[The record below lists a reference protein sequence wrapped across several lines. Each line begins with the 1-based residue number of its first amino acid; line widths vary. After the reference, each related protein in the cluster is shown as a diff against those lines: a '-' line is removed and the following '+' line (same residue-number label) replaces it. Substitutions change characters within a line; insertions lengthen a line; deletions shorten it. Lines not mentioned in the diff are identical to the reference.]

1 MEVKSEEVL
10 PEEARPAAEGKPT
23 VEVKPAKEAAA
34 SKVKHGF
41 KDDELDGL
49 NVLVVEDNHF
59 QLRIVKATLQRSG
72 VTLDVAL
79 HGEEAVAHVRK
90 RVDAD
95 SKLYDLILMD
105 SMMPVM
111 DGSTATREIRAIESA
126 YRSSKSADT
135 LRAEGNGQPMIIV
148 GLSAEGGP
156 DYEREARDAGMDGT
170 LGKPCRPDTMRKTL
184 KDVHRGE
191 WKRGT
196 FQSASKR
203 ASLHF

>member
-1 MEVKSEEVL
+1 MEVN
-10 PEEARPAAEGKPT
+10 PR

-90 RVDAD
+90 RVDAELETVRSD
-95 SKLYDLILMD
+95 
-105 SMMPVM
+105 P
-111 DGSTATREIRAIESA
+111 DG
-126 YRSSKSADT
+126 
-135 LRAEGNGQPMIIV
+135 LH
-148 GLSAEGGP
+148 
-156 DYEREARDAGMDGT
+156 DAGDGRVD
-170 LGKPCRPDTMRKTL
+170 GDAGDSCDRERVPVVQVGRRSPR
-184 KDVHRGE
+184 RG
-191 WKRGT
+191 
-196 FQSASKR
+196 
-203 ASLHF
+203 